1 MSIEKSQAIVLR
13 RQKLRETSVLA
24 TLYTKDF
31 GKISGV
37 MKGVRGIQNKSVNFL
52 EPFTLCEVV
61 FYKKKRGG
69 LYTISQC
76 DLLDYFFEIRTD
88 YERLVHALYFIDLLD
103 AVTQAEDSN
112 DELFELIHESLKA
125 LKVLKSPAPVKSIYE
140 VKTLILSGFKPRI
153 DFCISCGSSIEQK
166 AKFSTKFGGLI
177 CYKCF
182 NKDSL
187 SHDIFKGT
195 LASMLHIE
203 KSNFDSVWRLNMTNR
218 VKGQL
223 SHILD
228 DFIKFH
234 IDKNIRS
241 RSFIEM
247 VA

>member
-1 MSIEKSQAIVLR
+1 MSIEKSQAIVLK

-52 EPFTLCEVV
+52 EPFTLCEIV
-61 FYKKKRGG
+61 FYKNKRGG

-88 YERLVHALYFIDLLD
+88 YDRIIHALYFIDLLD
-103 AVTQAEDSN
+103 AVTQAEDNNN
-112 DELFELIHESLKA
+112 DLFELIHESLKA
-125 LKVLKSPAPVKSIYE
+125 LKVLKKPGPVKSIYE
-140 VKTLILSGFKPRI
+140 IKTLILSGFKPRV
-153 DFCISCGSSIEQK
+153 DSCIACGSSIEEK
-166 AKFSTKFGGLI
+166 AKFSSKFGGLI

-182 NKDSL
+182 AKDNL

-203 KSNFDSVWRLNMTNR
+203 KSDFDSVWRLDMTSKVR
-218 VKGQL
+218 RQL

-228 DFIKFH
+228 DFIRFH

-241 RSFIEM
+241 RSF
-247 VA
+247 VK